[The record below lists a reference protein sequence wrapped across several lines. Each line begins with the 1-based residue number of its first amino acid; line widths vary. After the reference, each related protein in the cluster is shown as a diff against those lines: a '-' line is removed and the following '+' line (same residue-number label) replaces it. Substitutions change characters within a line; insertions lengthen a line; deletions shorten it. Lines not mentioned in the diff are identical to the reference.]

1 MSIEDKFDEPEFS
14 KGKGRFTGTPYE
26 NTADD
31 RSIVSKGTVRSFNF
45 DVNDFLNKVNANTME
60 QLSAWKVE
68 LEGKEEERRGEYQ
81 KLKEDLNRQ
90 AIAEKNDWWRQ
101 VEHNRK
107 TESDQ
112 WFRYVEQKKHDDRNE
127 IRSEFQKTTNLFKV
141 EMEKRERG
149 FEEKLNEIRN
159 LNARK
164 LEEAKVEN
172 NLREGREQRG
182 YVPSSSSRDLPPKN
196 FENPFERQNL
206 SDGRSLNRPK
216 VNENNWNTNQNTNNA
231 ENEKGTG
238 KGISENESQQ
248 QYSENNQEEYREDN
262 DEELQSGLNG
272 WQSHGWGKGKGKGK
286 GSQEDEYER
295 RIKAMSCEQRQALM
309 AAEID
314 KEEKRL
320 AKIRKDRE
328 AGKLPED
335 EEHADVVY
343 EKFRENSVFGTGSI
357 VINGVDV
364 GDQISKG
371 LAKTVV
377 KMGHTKPVLT
387 GEEKLKEAR
396 YNTERM
402 KTFFRKFIP
411 VKPAWCEN
419 PTQDPPFP

>member
-68 LEGKEEERRGEYQ
+68 LEVKEEERRVEYQ

-107 TESDQ
+107 MESDQ
-112 WFRYVEQKKHDDRNE
+112 WFRYVEQQKHDDRNE
-127 IRSEFQKTTNLFKV
+127 MRSEFQKTTNLFKV
-141 EMEKRERG
+141 EMEKREKG

-159 LNARK
+159 LNVRK
-164 LEEAKVEN
+164 LDEAKVEN
-172 NLREGREQRG
+172 NLREGHEQRG

-206 SDGRSLNRPK
+206 SDGRSLDRPK
-216 VNENNWNTNQNTNNA
+216 VNENNWNTNQNTNNV

-238 KGISENESQQ
+238 KGISENGSQQ
-248 QYSENNQEEYREDN
+248 QYSEYNQEEYREDN
-262 DEELQSGLNG
+262 DEEMQSGLNE
-272 WQSHGWGKGKGKGK
+272 WQSHGWGKGKGKG
-286 GSQEDEYER
+286 SQEDEYDR

-309 AAEID
+309 EEEID
-314 KEEKRL
+314 KEEKRR
-320 AKIRKDRE
+320 AKIRTNRA

-335 EEHADVVY
+335 EEHTDIVY
-343 EKFRENSVFGTGSI
+343 EKFRENSVLIFALLFSSLSI
-357 VINGVDV
+357 
-364 GDQISKG
+364 
-371 LAKTVV
+371 
-377 KMGHTKPVLT
+377 
-387 GEEKLKEAR
+387 
-396 YNTERM
+396 
-402 KTFFRKFIP
+402 
-411 VKPAWCEN
+411 
-419 PTQDPPFP
+419 